1 MKQAVFRQW
10 GGYPAKQLH
19 KLFPA
24 MIRDWRKQWGEGDFP
39 FLYVQLPNLSAGGNA
54 AVEESWVN
62 VREVQLKTL
71 AVPNTG
77 MAVTIDVGDL
87 YNVHYANKQPVGLRL
102 ALWAMAKVYDKDI
115 VYSGPLYESMKVEG
129 NKIRIKFR
137 NVGGGLTVGCV
148 RRSGGAHNGADQQ
161 AVSNVGL
168 PVGAVEPSTK
178 KTPGNQT
185 QLQTFLI
192 AGADRKFVP
201 AEASID
207 GDSVLVWSDKVTAPA
222 AVRYAWLCNPE
233 GCNLYSKEG
242 LPASPF
248 RTDDWPWMTGKR

>member
-1 MKQAVFRQW
+1 MTTIQTTIQTRKARETKPLAAAEPQGDKQYLYCIVDTSTEFVSS
-10 GGYPAKQLH
+10 P
-19 KLFPA
+19 
-24 MIRDWRKQWGEGDFP
+24 GEGFVGESTTHEVPQDADP
-39 FLYVQLPNLSAGGNA
+39 QARQQFLGNDGGQAG
-54 AVEESWVN
+54 
-62 VREVQLKTL
+62 
-71 AVPNTG
+71 
-77 MAVTIDVGDL
+77 
-87 YNVHYANKQPVGLRL
+87 
-102 ALWAMAKVYDKDI
+102 
-115 VYSGPLYESMKVEG
+115 
-129 NKIRIKFR
+129 
-137 NVGGGLTVGCV
+137 
-148 RRSGGAHNGADQQ
+148 
-161 AVSNVGL
+161 SNVGL